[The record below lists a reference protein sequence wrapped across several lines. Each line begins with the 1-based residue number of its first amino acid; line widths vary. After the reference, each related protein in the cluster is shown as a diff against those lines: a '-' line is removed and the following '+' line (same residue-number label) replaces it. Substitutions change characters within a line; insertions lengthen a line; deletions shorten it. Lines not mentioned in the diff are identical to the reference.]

1 MNRRRFFL
9 QLIMLTGSALVVLIL
24 FQFSPVFKAD
34 RLLSFFSLAFFA
46 GITVVMYL
54 MAVKAAVSKDKN
66 AFTRLIMVFTFVKLF
81 LSITIIIA
89 YTKVVQPTGKYFIL
103 PFFLVYLVFTIFET
117 MFMTKLGKIK
127 AR

>member
-89 YTKVVQPTGKYFIL
+89 YTKVAQPTGKYFIL

-117 MFMTKLGKIK
+117 LFMTKLGKIK